1 MPKGLL
7 GKKVGMTQ
15 IFDEDGAAVAVTVVE
30 AGPCVVVQQKTAQSD
45 GYEALQVGYEDISY
59 ARSNAPNTGHFE
71 SKGVSPKKHQGEF
84 PLEEGDDYSPGD
96 ELTVEIFNAGE
107 RVDIRATTKGKGF
120 AGVMKR
126 HGMHGG
132 PASHGSKVHRTP
144 QSAGATDAQRVFP
157 GQKMPGQMGNRN
169 VTVENLEI
177 VDIDP
182 ERNVL
187 LIKGAVPGAN
197 GSLLKIEKAG

>member
-15 IFDEDGAAVAVTVVE
+15 IFDDDGAAVAVTVVE
-30 AGPCVVVQQKTAQSD
+30 AGPCVVVQQKTEESD

-71 SKGVSPKKHQGEF
+71 SRGISPKKYQGEF
-84 PLEEGDDYSPGD
+84 PVEQDDEYDPGD
-96 ELTVEIFNAGE
+96 ELTVEIFGTGQ
-107 RVDIRATTKGKGF
+107 RVDIRGTTKGKGF

-126 HGMHGG
+126 HGMSGG

-157 GQKMPGQMGNRN
+157 GQKMPGQMGNRA
-169 VTVENLEI
+169 VTIKNLEI
-177 VDIDP
+177 IDVDPD
-182 ERNVL
+182 RNVL
-187 LIKGAVPGAN
+187 LIRGAVPGAN
-197 GSLLKIEKAG
+197 GSLLRIEKSG

>member
-1 MPKGLL
+1 
-7 GKKVGMTQ
+7 MTQ
-15 IFDEDGAAVAVTVVE
+15 IFDEDGAAVAVTVIE
-30 AGPCVVVQQKTAQSD
+30 AGPCVVVQHKTDETD

-59 ARSNAPNTGHFE
+59 SRSNAPNTGHFE
-71 SKGVSPKKHQGEF
+71 SKGISPKKYQSEF
-84 PLEEGDDYSPGD
+84 SVSADDELSPGD
-96 ELTVEIFNAGE
+96 ELTVEIFEIGQL
-107 RVDIRATTKGKGF
+107 VDVRGTTKGKGF
-120 AGVMKR
+120 AGVVKR

-157 GQKMPGQMGNRN
+157 GQKMPGQMGNVN
-169 VTVENLEI
+169 VTNKNLEI

-187 LIKGAVPGAN
+187 LIKGSVPGAN

>member
-1 MPKGLL
+1 MPTGLL

-15 IFDEDGAAVAVTVVE
+15 IFDDDGAAVAVTVIE
-30 AGPCVVVQQKTAQSD
+30 AGPCVVVQQKSEQSD
-45 GYEALQVGYEDISY
+45 GYEALQLGYEDVSY

-71 SKGVSPKKHQGEF
+71 SKGISPKKYQGEF
-84 PLEEGDDYSPGD
+84 PLEEGDEYSPGD
-96 ELTVEIFNAGE
+96 ELTVEIFNAGD
-107 RVDIRATTKGKGF
+107 RVDIRGTTKGKGF

-169 VTVENLEI
+169 VTIENLEI
-177 VDIDP
+177 IDIDP

-187 LIKGAVPGAN
+187 LIRGAVPGGN
-197 GSLLKIEKAG
+197 RSLLKIEKAG